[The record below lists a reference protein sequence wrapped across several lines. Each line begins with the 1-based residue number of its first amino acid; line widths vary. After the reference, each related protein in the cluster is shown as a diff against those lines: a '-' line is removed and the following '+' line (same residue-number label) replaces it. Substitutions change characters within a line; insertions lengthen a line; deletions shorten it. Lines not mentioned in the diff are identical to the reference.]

1 MGAQEHFRTF
11 RSLAAASERRKE
23 CERSVL
29 STVKL
34 AMMFGNRGKLKDVLG
49 DDGIA
54 QVDRLIRAEEDEAKA
69 LHEHCSTTIF
79 PQLKEAVNG

>member
-11 RSLAAASERRKE
+11 RRLEAASARRKE
-23 CERSVL
+23 CEAAVL

-34 AMMFGNRGKLKDVLG
+34 AMLFGNRAKLKDILG

-69 LHEHCSTTIF
+69 LHEHCSTSIF
-79 PQLKEAVNG
+79 PQMKEAVNG